1 MKMSTYTKEV
11 GERLNDLLKK
21 TYDAEKGFKTAAQN
35 IENASL
41 KSYFNQK
48 AQERYNFGHE
58 LKTEIKAFNQD
69 IDKGGSVTGTVHR
82 AWMDVKSLFSKDNEE
97 SMLEEAIRGEK
108 ASIEEYN
115 EVLNETSL
123 PTSTKSILT
132 IQKNTIINGLSNI
145 KSLEDLR

>member
-1 MKMSTYTKEV
+1 
-11 GERLNDLLKK
+11 
-21 TYDAEKGFKTAAQN
+21 
-35 IENASL
+35 
-41 KSYFNQK
+41 
-48 AQERYNFGHE
+48 
-58 LKTEIKAFNQD
+58 
-69 IDKGGSVTGTVHR
+69 
-82 AWMDVKSLFSKDNEE
+82 
-97 SMLEEAIRGEK
+97 MLEEAIRGEK

>member
-1 MKMSTYTKEV
+1 
-11 GERLNDLLKK
+11 
-21 TYDAEKGFKTAAQN
+21 
-35 IENASL
+35 
-41 KSYFNQK
+41 
-48 AQERYNFGHE
+48 
-58 LKTEIKAFNQD
+58 
-69 IDKGGSVTGTVHR
+69 
-82 AWMDVKSLFSKDNEE
+82 MDVKSLFSKDNEE